1 MTGSVVLVSGLPGV
15 GKTTVARQ
23 LAARATRGAHLDTDQ
38 IGESLILSGLVA
50 PGQEPAEEAE
60 RQLELRRR
68 NIVALARNFAE
79 SDFDVSISDVVL
91 WPELLDEYRRGIA
104 LPLRFVLL
112 TASPDTIDGRDAARE
127 KHVADQWSHLRDD
140 QDRFR
145 APGLRLDTTG
155 LPLDD
160 TLDAIRARWDDAL
173 I

>member
-1 MTGSVVLVSGLPGV
+1 MTGSIVLVSGLPGV
-15 GKTTVARQ
+15 GKTTVARE
-23 LAARATRGAHLDTDQ
+23 LAARATRGVHLDTDV
-38 IGESLILSGLVA
+38 IGESLVLSGLVA

-60 RQLELRRR
+60 RQLALRRR
-68 NIVALARNFAE
+68 NIADLARNFAGA
-79 SDFDVSISDVVL
+79 DFDVSISDVVL
-91 WPELLDEYRRGIA
+91 WTELLDEYRAAIG

-112 TASPDTIDGRDAARE
+112 TATEDTVSQRDARRE
-127 KHVADQWSHLRDD
+127 KHVADQWTHLRDD

-155 LPLDD
+155 LSLEE

>member
-15 GKTTVARQ
+15 GKTTVARE
-23 LAARATRGAHLDTDQ
+23 LATRATRGAHLDTDQ

-60 RQLELRRR
+60 RQLSLRRR
-68 NIVALARNFAE
+68 NIATLARNFAE
-79 SDFDVSISDVVL
+79 ADFDVSISDVVL
-91 WPELLDEYRRGIA
+91 WPELLAEYRAGIG

-112 TASPDTIDGRDAARE
+112 TATADTVDGRDAGRE
-127 KHVADQWSHLRDD
+127 KHVADQWKHLRED

-145 APGLRLDTTG
+145 APGIRLDTTG
-155 LPLDD
+155 LSLAE
-160 TLDAIRARWDDAL
+160 TLDAIRDRWDDAL